1 MQIFSRFAM
10 QNANIKPILK
20 KSQQHIFSLLFY
32 AVFTASFITLIF
44 TDANAKSKDAALGLK
59 TVCIDAGH
67 GGKDPGCISRDGS
80 KTREKN
86 ITLAVSKYLAEY
98 IKSGYPDVKVVMTR
112 SNDNFIELGERAAI
126 ANRKGA
132 DLFISIHVNSI
143 DPRHNKR
150 WSEVRGFSIH
160 TLGQSRTGSDLFSFN
175 MEVCKRENSVILLE
189 DDYSAKYQGFN
200 PSEPESYI
208 FFNLLQNSNLSQSL
222 KFAEHVNT
230 MFSTTGPIKISRGL
244 SQDPFYV
251 LWKTT
256 MPAVLI
262 EVGFIT
268 NAEDLSVM
276 KTEQGCKAI
285 AASIYKAFINFKKDY
300 DAALNIKAS
309 SDDYKNKAKQD
320 DGGDILYGIQ
330 IMAGSRKLPV
340 SDKIFK
346 GYEPEIIFSGG
357 VYKYIICLS
366 KNPEEVSSLFL
377 KVKKQFK
384 GSFKVSI
391 SSNEVK
397 RVI

>member
-1 MQIFSRFAM
+1 
-10 QNANIKPILK
+10 
-20 KSQQHIFSLLFY
+20 
-32 AVFTASFITLIF
+32 
-44 TDANAKSKDAALGLK
+44 
-59 TVCIDAGH
+59 
-67 GGKDPGCISRDGS
+67 
-80 KTREKN
+80 
-86 ITLAVSKYLAEY
+86 
-98 IKSGYPDVKVVMTR
+98 
-112 SNDNFIELGERAAI
+112 
-126 ANRKGA
+126 
-132 DLFISIHVNSI
+132 
-143 DPRHNKR
+143 
-150 WSEVRGFSIH
+150 
-160 TLGQSRTGSDLFSFN
+160 

-230 MFSTTGPIKISRGL
+230 MFSTTGPIKISRGLSQDPFYVLWKTTMPAVLIEVGFITNAEDLSVMKTEQGTGPIKISRGL

-346 GYEPEIIFSGG
+346 GYEPEIIFSRG